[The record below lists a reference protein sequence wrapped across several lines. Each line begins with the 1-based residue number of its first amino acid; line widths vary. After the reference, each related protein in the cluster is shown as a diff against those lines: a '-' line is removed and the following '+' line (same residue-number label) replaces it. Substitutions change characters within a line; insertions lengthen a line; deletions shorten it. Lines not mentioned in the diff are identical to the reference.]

1 MALSAFKA
9 YIEVS
14 MQFDPV
20 KHTKEFLLE
29 NNDQLEQLAKHS
41 PEFAKH
47 SLAEDFQLLNCDVSR
62 YETPRYEKVA
72 HLLARHQVG
81 WLKSNA
87 VRNIDVLML
96 KDKYGKLVAH
106 TLAESQ
112 SDWMNSDDAKNV
124 EILKL
129 STEDGYSVAH
139 SIIHTN
145 KDPLSFESVS
155 KKEVLTLERN
165 GKLLAEYWSQKHGR
179 SYRCMGFTII
189 AMKLISQGA
198 AYKHSGILS
207 TFQGGYLLSH
217 AKTMFFDSLD
227 PLVKLKHLQAFYSTF
242 YHQVV
247 KIESTAEQSD
257 LGEWQ
262 SMLTRVGDML
272 EIHLNEHPE
281 LCDMQHTI
289 DFFCEPGDVFVK
301 HYVSARFLKESSGLA
316 SQNEAPELPTKAF
329 LF

>member
-1 MALSAFKA
+1 
-9 YIEVS
+9 

-47 SLAEDFQLLNCDVSR
+47 SLAEDFQLLDCGVSR
-62 YETPRYEKVA
+62 YGKPGHEKVA
-72 HLLARHQVG
+72 HILARHQVG

-96 KDKYGKLVAH
+96 KDKYGKFVVH
-106 TLAESQ
+106 TLAEYQ
-112 SDWMNSDDAKNV
+112 SDWMKSDDAKNV

-129 STEDGYSVAH
+129 STENGYSVAH
-139 SIIHTN
+139 SIINT
-145 KDPLSFESVS
+145 KKSPLSFESVS

-165 GKLLAEYWSQKHGR
+165 GKLLAEFWNEKHG
-179 SYRCMGFTII
+179 YIYHGMGVTII
-189 AMKLISQGA
+189 AMKLISQGS
-198 AYKHSGILS
+198 AYKHSSILPVDMGQHL
-207 TFQGGYLLSH
+207 FSH
-217 AKTMFFDSLD
+217 AKTMYLDSLD

-272 EIHLNEHPE
+272 EIHLNQHPE

-301 HYVSARFLKESSGLA
+301 QYVSARFLKESSGLA

-329 LF
+329 IF